1 MKNNIFVLVIFVLF
15 SFFNKCSI
23 DTPSYDIVIKSGK
36 IIDGTGNPWFFGN
49 IGIRGDRIAK
59 VGKIDEVYAK
69 KIIDA
74 NGLYV
79 VPGFIDVH
87 THVDVLIDSLTDVK
101 NYLLQGVTTAVGGN
115 CGSSRFPLSDLFQN
129 LEENKIAINFASL
142 VGHNTILRQVIGFED
157 RTPTADEMSQ
167 MKELVKNEMEC
178 GAIGFSTGLGYI
190 PGRYSTTEEIIEL
203 TKQVTPYN
211 GVYATHL
218 REQGL
223 YIKDA
228 IEEAVRIGFEASMPV
243 QISHIK
249 LSDDAVWGKYELIT
263 DPIEKARK
271 NGLEIYLDQYPYIAT
286 STSFSSSFEG
296 WVIAGGHKAFVE
308 RMKDP
313 ENYKK
318 AKAGVIKKRF
328 TSTKGINKLETIYIS
343 NNKNHREYEGKNI
356 AEILDMLGKEKT
368 ISNAADL
375 VIEMHKNDQPSCVFF
390 QMNEVD
396 VAHLMKKPYN
406 MHASDGTI
414 EIPGVQIP
422 HPRAYGTFPRVL
434 RKYVREESV
443 LSLSDAIRKMTSL
456 PAQAMGFYD
465 RSVLKEGCFAD
476 LVLFDLEKIKDTAT
490 FPEPHQYPEGI
501 SWIIVNGKVA
511 VQNGEIKNGRS
522 GRVLYGKGKAE

>member
-1 MKNNIFVLVIFVLF
+1 M
-15 SFFNKCSI
+15 
-23 DTPSYDIVIKSGK
+23 
-36 IIDGTGNPWFFGN
+36 
-49 IGIRGDRIAK
+49 
-59 VGKIDEVYAK
+59 
-69 KIIDA
+69 
-74 NGLYV
+74 
-79 VPGFIDVH
+79 
-87 THVDVLIDSLTDVK
+87 
-101 NYLLQGVTTAVGGN
+101 
-115 CGSSRFPLSDLFQN
+115 
-129 LEENKIAINFASL
+129 
-142 VGHNTILRQVIGFED
+142 
-157 RTPTADEMSQ
+157 
-167 MKELVKNEMEC
+167 
-178 GAIGFSTGLGYI
+178 
-190 PGRYSTTEEIIEL
+190 